1 MAKPK
6 SELKV
11 EVTGKVSLS
20 SSSESSSFEQE
31 AEEATPG
38 LVGEF
43 WDFMVHNKAW
53 WITPI
58 VLVLLLFGLVLVLA
72 GSVAAPFIYTIF

>member
-1 MAKPK
+1 MAGQEIESTKKP
-6 SELKV
+6 SA
-11 EVTGKVSLS
+11 
-20 SSSESSSFEQE
+20 FEQE

-38 LVGEF
+38 LAGEF

-58 VLVLLLFGLVLVLA
+58 VLVLLLFGLVLVLG